1 MIPVKEHV
9 HVRKM
14 SMRRKKKRR
23 QNEVKKK
30 KWKKGETDKELK
42 WRNHKTTK
50 SFTLTHPYSNIGIR
64 LQVMTCCSH
73 LHPTLSSSVVMSRN
87 QCTHLSAL
95 P

>member
-30 KWKKGETDKELK
+30 KWKKGETDK
-42 WRNHKTTK
+42 
-50 SFTLTHPYSNIGIR
+50 S
-64 LQVMTCCSH
+64 
-73 LHPTLSSSVVMSRN
+73 
-87 QCTHLSAL
+87 
-95 P
+95 